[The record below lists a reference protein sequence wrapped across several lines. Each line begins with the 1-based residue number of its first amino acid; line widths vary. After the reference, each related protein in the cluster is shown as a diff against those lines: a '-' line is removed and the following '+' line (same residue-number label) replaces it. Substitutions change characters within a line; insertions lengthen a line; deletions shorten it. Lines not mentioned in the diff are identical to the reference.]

1 MTKIKLIALIIC
13 TLHML
18 VLWSQTITRPPIKF
32 EHYSVDDGLSQSS
45 VNYIFQDKKGFL
57 WFATQDG
64 LNKFDGYTFTVYQ
77 HNPLDTNS
85 ISSNWIYGIDED
97 DLGFI
102 WVATQNGVNRLNPKT
117 GKFKHY
123 YLTNNKNET
132 TEEVYRILAGNNGDV
147 WYITAKTLFK
157 LDTTTGI
164 VSRFEHEIDY
174 FVSNKTDKGYPML
187 DDGEG
192 IWIGSASGLFYFIK
206 KLEVFKPFKN
216 IPGDNNTISNNYITG
231 LAFDDKGYLWIATR
245 YGLNKYDRK
254 KNKFTHYFVDEKNT
268 NNGPSNNIISDVCWS
283 KKGLLWIATFGG
295 GLNAYDP
302 SNNVFYHYKKDEGTE
317 NSLYSNYLLSLY
329 EDRSLNL
336 WIGLDA
342 DGLEKGDLKPQKFQ
356 IIRSSKTKDGLHLTS
371 NAIGSIYLE
380 NDSILWIGTWE
391 NGLNIVNRNTN
402 QTKVVSTNSTPDRII
417 GNNIHAILKDSRG
430 LIWIGTRNGISI
442 FDNKTKKFYDADN
455 FFKTDINSK
464 FNDLRIYDLKEDFK
478 GNIWISTKNGLFRY
492 NYDSKTINSF
502 FFNED
507 DSLSLYDNTVLVTL
521 CDKNGFVWI
530 GTKSGLNRFDYN
542 TNKFFRIAYKKSFI
556 PQKNLRI
563 YQAPSNP
570 YIYHLC
576 EDLFDENILWI
587 GTGSGLNKFYKQ
599 TQTFEIYTI
608 EDGLPN
614 GTIYELIQDKNG
626 NLWMS
631 TNRGIAFFNTQTKKF
646 ISYNT
651 DDGLQ
656 GLEFNNGASFIA
668 PNGEIFFGGING
680 ITVINP
686 SQQKLNIFLP
696 NVVFTTLEKIDGH
709 GKKQVY
715 NITDEKVIELNY
727 NDHSIIFHFAALE
740 YTKPQ
745 NNNFAYMLEGITNT
759 WVSIENKNMLEIGVL
774 SPGEYKLLIKG
785 SNNDGVWNEEPT
797 AITIIVHPPFYKTIY
812 AYILY
817 GLILISIVYWYV
829 RSRSKK
835 LKAANEAL
843 REKQLSA
850 LEIARQKEEL
860 SIKNKNITDSIN
872 YAKRIQEALLP
883 SEYLFRKLLPDSFIL
898 YKPRDIV
905 SGDFY
910 WVTEKE
916 SKIFVAAVDCTGH
929 GVPGA
934 FMSII
939 GYDLLKNITRE
950 QNIED
955 PAEIL
960 NLLNLGVSDTFSK
973 QSYNDEIK
981 DGMDMGLLVIDR
993 INKQLQYAGA
1003 FNPLY
1008 IIRNKQL
1015 IEIKG
1020 NRFSIGKMEGN
1031 EHKKFDLHTLEYEN
1045 NDMLYLFSDGYAD
1058 QIGGPMQKKFKFR
1071 RFQHLLLSIHSLPLN
1086 KQKDF
1091 LNETFETWKGEMEQ
1105 VDDILIIGIRL

>member
-1 MTKIKLIALIIC
+1 MILCILNT
-13 TLHML
+13 
-18 VLWSQTITRPPIKF
+18 VLSFAQINHKPILKF
-32 EHYSVDDGLSQSS
+32 EHYSVDNGLSQSS
-45 VNYIFQDKKGFL
+45 VNHIFQDKKGFL
-57 WFATQDG
+57 WFSTQDG
-64 LNKFDGYTFTVYQ
+64 LNKFDGYSFTIYQ

-97 DLGFI
+97 SYGNFWI
-102 WVATQNGVNRLNPKT
+102 ATQNGLNRFNPKT

-123 YLTNNKNET
+123 YLTNNKNEP
-132 TEEVYRILAGNNGDV
+132 TEEVYRVLVGKEGVI

-164 VSRFEHEIDY
+164 VSRFEHDIDY
-174 FVSNKTDKGYPML
+174 FISNKTDKGYPMI
-187 DDGEG
+187 DDGDG

-206 KLEVFKPFKN
+206 KLEVFKPFKH
-216 IPGDNNTISNNYITG
+216 IDGDSNSISDNYITG
-231 LAFDDKGYLWIATR
+231 LAFDDKGNLWIATR
-245 YGLNKYDRK
+245 NGLNRFDRK
-254 KNKFTHYFVDEKNT
+254 KNKFTQFFANEKNDHT
-268 NNGPSNNIISDVCWS
+268 SLPSNNITDVYWS
-283 KKGLLWIATFGG
+283 KKGFLWIATSGG
-295 GLNAYDP
+295 GLSAYDP
-302 SNNVFYHYKKDEGTE
+302 INHYFYHFKKDEATD
-317 NSLYSNYLLSLY
+317 NCLFSNYILSLY

-342 DGLEKGDLKPQKFQ
+342 EGIDKADMKPQKFYT
-356 IIRSSKTKDGLHLTS
+356 IRSSKTKEGLHLTS
-371 NAIGSIYLE
+371 NTIGSIFLE

-391 NGLNIVNRNTN
+391 NGINIVNRNTN
-402 QTKVVSTNSTPDRII
+402 QVTVVNTTSSPNKVV
-417 GNNIHAILKDSRG
+417 GNNIHSIIRDSRG

-442 FDNKTKKFYDADN
+442 YDKKTKKMYSANDY
-455 FFKTDINSK
+455 FKIDINSK
-464 FNDLRIYDLKEDFK
+464 LYDLRIYDIKEDFK

-492 NYDSKTINSF
+492 NFDSKTINSF
-502 FFNED
+502 FSNPK
-507 DSLSLYDNTVLVTL
+507 DSLSLYDNTVLFTL
-521 CDKNGFVWI
+521 CDKNGFIWI
-530 GTKSGLNRFDYN
+530 GTKAGLNRYDYN
-542 TNKFFRIAYKKSFI
+542 TNKFFRIAYKKTFV
-556 PQKNLRI
+556 PKKNVRI
-563 YQAPSNP
+563 YEAPSNP

-576 EDLFDENILWI
+576 EDMFDESILWI
-587 GTGSGLNKFYKQ
+587 GTGSGLNKFNKQ
-599 TQTFEIYTI
+599 NHTFEIYTI

-614 GTIYELIQDKNG
+614 GTIYELVQDKNG

-631 TNRGIAFFNTQTKKF
+631 TNRGIALFNTQTKTF
-646 ISYNT
+646 TSFNT
-651 DDGLQ
+651 DDGIQ
-656 GLEFNNGASFIA
+656 GLEFNNGASYIA
-668 PNGEIFFGGING
+668 PSGEIFFGGING

-686 SQQKLNIFLP
+686 SQQKVNVFLP
-696 NVVFTTLEKIDGH
+696 NVVFTTLEKIDGN
-709 GKKQVY
+709 GKKEVF
-715 NITDEKVIELNY
+715 NITDEQLIELNY
-727 NDHSIIFHFAALE
+727 NDHSIIFSFAALE
-740 YTKPQ
+740 FTKPR
-745 NNNFAYMLEGITNT
+745 NNSFKYMLEGVTNQ
-759 WVSIENKNMLEIGVL
+759 WVNIGNKNTLEIGVL
-774 SPGEYKLLIKG
+774 SPGEYKLYIKG
-785 SNNDGVWNEEPT
+785 SNNDGIWNEEPT
-797 AITIIVHPPFYKTIY
+797 VINIIVHPPFYKTIY
-812 AYILY
+812 AYLLYAFIL
-817 GLILISIVYWYV
+817 GSIGFSYV
-829 RSRSKK
+829 QSRTKK
-835 LKAANEAL
+835 LRAANEAL

-910 WVTEKE
+910 WITEKE

-973 QSYNDEIK
+973 QSTDYEIK
-981 DGMDMGLLVIDR
+981 DGMDVGLLVIDR
-993 INKQLQYAGA
+993 INKQIQYAGA
-1003 FNPLY
+1003 LIPLY

-1020 NRFSIGKMEGN
+1020 NRFAIGKIEGN
-1031 EHKKFDLHTLEYEN
+1031 EHKKFDLHTFEYEN
-1045 NDMLYLFSDGYAD
+1045 NDMIYLFSDGYAD
-1058 QIGGPMQKKFKFR
+1058 QIGGPMQKKFKYR

-1091 LNETFETWKGEMEQ
+1091 LNETFETWKGELEQ